1 MAPRIAPVAT
11 ATDHPATTAVVIIG
25 GGIVGLTAALTLAE
39 RGVAVTVLEKGR
51 LAGEQSSR
59 NLGWIRKTSRA
70 ARDVPMA
77 VAADGLWARMNER
90 TGTDVGYRRSGIMFL
105 ARTEAEM
112 AAHARWLASVAHL
125 GLDSRLVDAQ
135 DIAALV
141 AGGRGAWLGG
151 IHTPSD
157 GCAEPTLAASA
168 IANAAIARGVRVVE
182 NCAVRTLVMA
192 GGRVAGVV
200 TERGRIACD
209 RVVLAAGLW
218 SRRFLGNMGVSLP
231 TLPLVCH
238 AIRAE
243 VEDCP
248 TDIAVGGPDF
258 SFRRRLDGGVT
269 ICQRGAVGSPLVA
282 DHARLG
288 LRYLPMFREG
298 RSMLRISLG
307 REFVEDLRLA
317 RRWTPDDVTPFE
329 KVRTMDPRPDDG
341 INAEAMR
348 NIAAAWPHFAG
359 ARVAETWAGT
369 MDITPDSLPVMGP
382 VAGIDGLTLATG
394 FSGHGFGTSPAAGQ
408 LAADL
413 AMGADPLIDPAP
425 YRLDRF

>member
-1 MAPRIAPVAT
+1 MAPRTAPVAT
-11 ATDHPATTAVVIIG
+11 ATDLPNATSVVIIG

-39 RGVAVTVLEKGR
+39 CGVPVTVLEKGR
-51 LAGEQSSR
+51 VAGEQSSR

-77 VAADGLWARMNER
+77 VASDALWAQMMQR
-90 TGTDVGYRRSGIMFL
+90 TGTDVGYRRNGIMFV
-105 ARTEAEM
+105 ARTKAEM
-112 AAHARWLASVAHL
+112 EGHARWLASVAHL
-125 GLDSRLVDAQ
+125 GLDSRLVDAR
-135 DIAALV
+135 DIAAMV
-141 AGGRGAWLGG
+141 AGGRGDWLGG
-151 IHTPSD
+151 IYTPSD
-157 GCAEPTLAASA
+157 GYAEPTLVASA
-168 IANAAIARGVRVVE
+168 IANAAIARGVTVVE
-182 NCAVRTLVMA
+182 NCAVRTLVQA
-192 GGRVAGVV
+192 GGKVTGVV

-209 RVVLAAGLW
+209 HVVLAAGLW
-218 SRRFLGNMGVSLP
+218 SRRFLGNMGISLP

-243 VEDCP
+243 GAGVP

-258 SFRRRLDGGVT
+258 SFRKRLDGGVT

-288 LRYLPMFREG
+288 MKYLPMFREG

-307 REFVEDLRLA
+307 REFIEDLRLA
-317 RRWTPDDVTPFE
+317 RRWSPDDVTPFE
-329 KVRTMDPRPDDG
+329 KVRTMDPRSHDG

-348 NIAAAWPHFAG
+348 NIAAAWPQFAN

-369 MDITPDSLPVMGP
+369 MDITPDNLPVMGP
-382 VAGIDGLTLATG
+382 VVGIDGLTLATG

-413 AMGADPLIDPAP
+413 VMGADPLIDPAP
-425 YRLDRF
+425 YRFDRF